1 MESYMVKNKSVRG
14 LLVKNTAQKQ
24 DKSSSFFD
32 NEYRQKY
39 SSSELNKDSSSIK
52 ALSKDKNTI
61 LYFVPQSSDENLL
74 QIKLFKK
81 NETIALSTILPI
93 IENFGFSVIEEKRQH
108 IVLDANNFVNL
119 SDFKVQIKNEIKS
132 LKNKLIK
139 NVESTM
145 QEVFLG
151 NLANDTLN
159 KLILLAGIEG
169 RHVIL
174 LKAMTQYLLQTN
186 LPFSNNY
193 IAEVLCTYTDVITDF
208 ILLWDNKFNPHL
220 TKKHSFDALILE
232 ITNKISKISSLDDDR
247 ILNAI
252 LSLIKAIVR
261 TNFYQRESSTKA
273 RSYLSFKIES
283 AKLNFLPK
291 PVPLYEVFVYS
302 HQFEAIH
309 LRFDKIARGG
319 FRWSDR
325 KEDYRTEILGLVKA
339 QSVKNSIIVPTGAKG
354 GFICKNIQGIK
365 NRQQLQLEVIDCYKQ
380 FICGLLDI
388 TDNIV
393 KGKVIRPENVVCYD
407 GVDPYLVVAAD
418 KGTATFSD
426 YANEVS
432 MRYKFWLGDAFASG
446 GSAGYD
452 HKKMAITARGAW
464 ISAKRHFRHLG
475 IDIQKQDFSVI
486 GIGDMSGDVFGNGML
501 MSKHICLK
509 AAFNHQHIF
518 LDPNPNAAKS
528 FTERQRLF
536 NLPNSSWGDYD
547 RKKLSTGGAIYARSL
562 KVIQP
567 TPEIRKWLRLDKAQ
581 YTPNELI
588 KIILQAKADLLY
600 NGGIGTYIKAE
611 NESQEEAHDKSNDEI
626 RVNATQVS
634 VAVIVEGGN
643 LGVTQLG
650 RIEFAKLGGLIF
662 TDAIDNSAG
671 VDCSDHEVNIKIL
684 LTDIM
689 HSHKLSLKERNQL
702 LNKMTD
708 SVATSVL
715 RDNYL
720 QTQILKYAEARSATL
735 FAQNITFINKL
746 EQRGDLD
753 RAVEFLPNENEINER
768 LKIGMGLTSPE
779 LSVLLAYAKKTL
791 YGEILQ
797 SSLVHDSNYDNLLLA
812 YFPQELQTVYAKN
825 ILRHYLKKEIIATQL
840 ANLVVN
846 RVGITFAFR
855 LKDEFRCSI
864 VHVINT
870 FWMIYQLI
878 DASSVYAAIEALDGK
893 VPANVQVELLI
904 ELKKAIERSVRR
916 VMASPKEFNDLVVAT
931 TDFKKNVLLLINNLP
946 NVLNNLNY
954 PYIVKR
960 ENKYL
965 NSKIPKKLAQIISR
979 ISALSQIISIVK
991 IAHDNRLDPLI
1002 VAENYFYLGRMLRM
1016 DWLRKEIIKLPEANR
1031 WQSLVRSA
1039 IISNGQDFF
1048 NQLVNQ
1054 AIKLVPQDKNFIR
1067 KWMELEP
1074 GKVKYINE
1082 VIDEVQN
1089 YAKIDLAIL
1098 SATVNELGSVVAEN
1112 YCLV

>member
-1 MESYMVKNKSVRG
+1 MVKSKFTKD
-14 LLVKNTAQKQ
+14 LALKKTTKNHN
-24 DKSSSFFD
+24 SSYFD
-32 NEYRQKY
+32 NDHCQKY
-39 SSSELNKDSSSIK
+39 TVSELKKDIASIK
-52 ALSKDKNTI
+52 SLIKNQHTI
-61 LYFVPQSSDENLL
+61 LYFVPQHADKHLI

-81 NETIALSTILPI
+81 NQAISLSTILPI

-108 IVLDANNFVNL
+108 IIIDENNFISL
-119 SDFKVQIKNEIKS
+119 SDFQVRIAHEAQHNS
-132 LKNKLIK
+132 VKLLK
-139 NVESTM
+139 NVESAM
-145 QEVFLG
+145 LDVFLG

-169 RHVIL
+169 KYIIL
-174 LKAMTQYLLQTN
+174 LKAITQYLLQTN

-193 IAEVLCTYTDVITDF
+193 IADVLCTYSHIIGDL
-208 ILLWDNKFNPHL
+208 ILFWKNKFDPQLNANSNL
-220 TKKHSFDALILE
+220 ETLIAE
-232 ITNKISKISSLDDDR
+232 INAKINKINSLDDDR

-252 LSLIKAIVR
+252 LNLIKAIIR
-261 TNFYQRESSTKA
+261 TNFYQTVANKQKK
-273 RSYLSFKIES
+273 YLSFKIES
-283 AKLNFLPK
+283 TKLDYLPK

-319 FRWSDR
+319 FRWSNR

-354 GFICKNIQGIK
+354 GFICKNLQGIK
-365 NRQQLQLEVIDCYKQ
+365 NKQQLQLEVIDCYKQ
-380 FICGLLDI
+380 FISGLLDI
-388 TDNIV
+388 TDNII
-393 KGKVIRPENVVCYD
+393 KGKIIRPPQVVCYD

-432 MRYKFWLGDAFASG
+432 LQYNFWLGDAFASG

-501 MSKHICLK
+501 LSKHICLK

-518 LDPNPNAAKS
+518 LDPNPDPAKS
-528 FTERQRLF
+528 FAERKRLF
-536 NLPNSSWGDYD
+536 NLPTSSWADYD
-547 RKKLSTGGAIYARSL
+547 RKKLSSGGAIYERSL
-562 KVIQP
+562 KVIHP
-567 TPEIRKWLRLDKAQ
+567 TIEIKQWLRLTKDK

-588 KIILQAKADLLY
+588 KIILQDKADLLY

-611 NESQEEAHDKSNDEI
+611 SESQDAAKDRSNDEI
-626 RVNATQVS
+626 RINATQVN

-689 HSHKLSLKERNQL
+689 HNNKMSLKSRNEL

-708 SVATSVL
+708 SVAASVL
-715 RDNYL
+715 HDNYL
-720 QTQILKYAEARSATL
+720 QTQILKYAEARSTTL
-735 FAQNITFINKL
+735 FAQNITFMKKL
-746 EQRGDLD
+746 EQQGELD
-753 RAVEFLPNENEINER
+753 PVVEFLPNENEINER
-768 LKIGMGLTSPE
+768 LKIGMGLTAPE
-779 LSVLLAYAKKTL
+779 LSVLLAYAKKSL
-791 YGEILQ
+791 YSEIIQ
-797 SSLVHDSNYDNLLLA
+797 SSLVHNDTYNTLLMS
-812 YFPQELQTVYAKN
+812 YFPQELQSLYAKN

-846 RVGITFAFR
+846 RVGITFVFR

-870 FWMIYQLI
+870 FWLIYQLI
-878 DASSVYAAIEALDGK
+878 DAPSIFTAIEDLDGK
-893 VPANVQVELLI
+893 VPANVQIELLI

-916 VMASPKEFNDLVVAT
+916 VMASPKEFNDLVAAT
-931 TDFKKNVLLLINNLP
+931 NDFKQNVLLLINTLP
-946 NVLNNLNY
+946 NVLTNLNY
-954 PYIVKR
+954 PYIAKR

-965 NSKIPKKLAQIISR
+965 SSKVPKKLAQIIAR

-991 IAHDNRLDPLI
+991 IAYDNNLEPLVI
-1002 VAENYFYLGRMLRM
+1002 AENYFYLGRILRM

-1031 WQSLVRSA
+1031 WQSLVRSS
-1039 IISNGQDFF
+1039 IISAGQAFF
-1048 NQLVNQ
+1048 NQLVDQ
-1054 AIKLVPQDKNFIR
+1054 AIKLAPKDKAFIR

-1098 SATVNELGSVVAEN
+1098 YATVNELGTVVAEN